1 MKLNQKIAVLLAF
14 VLAAVLSLS
23 GCGGGTASG
32 TVPTATITSAAGT
45 GGTVVF
51 TIAFNESVGTTFN
64 AGEVTVTGGT
74 AASSVTSIGSNS
86 YTLVVT
92 PTSGATSVVATL
104 PINKVTDI
112 NGNSNTVEAKNTYT
126 VPATTANITIVGT
139 NTTPVAAN
147 LNPNWGQA
155 TAETTATGNV
165 MNMTSFNYQGIDLTA
180 NPVNATGMQYL
191 HLDFTASSMTT
202 LGVALVTNVGITGKT
217 QAETAYAITSISSSG
232 NSVDIPLTSYSGGTP
247 VADLTSIG
255 QIKLTN
261 GADGQAGGPSSGGT
275 LSITNM
281 YFSASAKSGST
292 NGSTTPAAANITI
305 VGANTTPVANINY
318 NPGWGQATVET
329 MGAGNV
335 MNLTSFNYQG
345 IDLTAN
351 PVNATG
357 MQYLHLDFTAS
368 SMTTL
373 GVALVTNVGITG
385 KTQAETAYAITSISS
400 SGNSVDIPL
409 TSYSGGTPVA
419 DLTSIG
425 QIKLTNGADGQ
436 AGGPSS
442 GGTLSI
448 TNMYFSA
455 SAKSGSTN
463 GTSGSGGGTTPVNSG
478 GTTGTLNFMTGFKT
492 ATTVEGGAYGGTS
505 GSSLD
510 GWNCPGNSATATT
523 SCGSGGSF
531 TDGSS
536 PAASAAV
543 SSFYA
548 YYQFKGTAP
557 TGEYAGINVFAPG
570 VTAISG
576 TADTAG
582 MVLNGQTTVSFNLG
596 MNAEFF
602 SNSNHNVAVLMN
614 LGKHYAAGGG
624 CNLQLQTVFTPTSA
638 ASTSYTLPLSSFAVA
653 QDCATGTPPTG
664 YAAAL
669 TASPAVSQIAF
680 QAASGASAF
689 HPNLSGSLTSGANT
703 TVANGTYIPTTLSL
717 TGGISFQ

>member
-126 VPATTANITIVGT
+126 VPTASAPTTAPTAPTRAAANVISIYGEAYTQ
-139 NTTPVAAN
+139 TTGVN
-147 LNPNWGQA
+147 LNPGWGQA
-155 TAETTATGNV
+155 GSATEVTIAGNKSQ
-165 MNMTSFNYQGIDLTA
+165 NLANFNYQGIDFA
-180 NPVNATGMQYL
+180 GNAINVSASTGL
-191 HLDFTASSMTT
+191 HIDVWTPNVTELDLYVISIN
-202 LGVALVTNVGITGKT
+202 GLVTKDTDKFAIMPT
-217 QAETAYAITSISSSG
+217 QSG
-232 NSVDIPLTSYSGGTP
+232 WSSVDIPLTAFPG
-247 VADLTSIG
+247 VDLTSVA

-261 GADGQAGGPSSGGT
+261 GPTVASGGT
-275 LSITNM
+275 VYYDNL
-281 YFSASAKSGST
+281 YFYKTA
-292 NGSTTPAAANITI
+292 
-305 VGANTTPVANINY
+305 TTPVVCGTTTPTCAPSTTIPSGAVTIY
-318 NPGWGQATVET
+318 SDASTTAGFVARPDWGQATQFSEQT
-329 MGAGNV
+329 IAGNKSLMYSNLNYEGIGMAAV
-335 MNLTSFNYQG
+335 DVSSKGKVHLDIWSADMTSVKFYIVSLNPTKDTSGVVINLT
-345 IDLTAN
+345 
-351 PVNATG
+351 P
-357 MQYLHLDFTAS
+357 S
-368 SMTTL
+368 SW
-373 GVALVTNVGITG
+373 
-385 KTQAETAYAITSISS
+385 
-400 SGNSVDIPL
+400 NSVDIDLSSFATPNKAAIEQMKFDTAL
-409 TSYSGGTPVA
+409 PGAGTMYV
-419 DLTSIG
+419 DNIYFW
-425 QIKLTNGADGQ
+425 GAAG
-436 AGGPSS
+436 AGG
-442 GGTLSI
+442 G
-448 TNMYFSA
+448 
-455 SAKSGSTN
+455 
-463 GTSGSGGGTTPVNSG
+463 SGSGGASSGNTG

>member
-292 NGSTTPAAANITI
+292 NG
-305 VGANTTPVANINY
+305 
-318 NPGWGQATVET
+318 
-329 MGAGNV
+329 
-335 MNLTSFNYQG
+335 
-345 IDLTAN
+345 
-351 PVNATG
+351 
-357 MQYLHLDFTAS
+357 
-368 SMTTL
+368 
-373 GVALVTNVGITG
+373 
-385 KTQAETAYAITSISS
+385 
-400 SGNSVDIPL
+400 
-409 TSYSGGTPVA
+409 
-419 DLTSIG
+419 
-425 QIKLTNGADGQ
+425 
-436 AGGPSS
+436 
-442 GGTLSI
+442 
-448 TNMYFSA
+448 
-455 SAKSGSTN
+455 
-463 GTSGSGGGTTPVNSG
+463 TSGSGGGTTPVNSG

-576 TADTAG
+576 TVDTAG

>member
-32 TVPTATITSAAGT
+32 TVPTATITSAAGS

-51 TIAFNESVGTTFN
+51 TFAFNESVGTTFN

-92 PTSGATSVVATL
+92 PTSGATSVVVTL
-104 PINKVTDI
+104 PVNKVTDVS
-112 NGNSNTVEAKNTYT
+112 GNSNTAEAKNTYT
-126 VPATTANITIVGT
+126 VPSTTANITIVGA
-139 NTTPVAAN
+139 NTTPIAAN

-155 TAETTATGNV
+155 TVETTATGNV
-165 MNMTSFNYQGIDLTA
+165 MNMTSFNYQGIQITT
-180 NPVNATGMQYL
+180 PVDASAMKYL
-191 HLDFTASSMTT
+191 HLDFTASGMST
-202 LGVALVTNVGITGKT
+202 LGVALITTGG
-217 QAETAYAITSISSSG
+217 ETAYAITSISGSA
-232 NSVDIPLTSYSGGTP
+232 NSVDIPLSAFSGGTP
-247 VADLTSIG
+247 AATLSSIS
-255 QIKLTN
+255 QVKLTN
-261 GADGQAGGPSSGGT
+261 GADGQTGGPSSGGT

-281 YFSASAKSGST
+281 YFSASATTGST
-292 NGSTTPAAANITI
+292 NGSAAPAAANITI
-305 VGANTTPVANINY
+305 VGANTTPIAANL
-318 NPGWGQATVET
+318 NPNWGQATVET
-329 MGAGNV
+329 TATGNV
-335 MNLTSFNYQG
+335 MNMTSFNYQG
-345 IDLTAN
+345 IQITA
-351 PVNATG
+351 PVDASA
-357 MQYLHLDFTAS
+357 MKYLHLDFTAS
-368 SMTTL
+368 GMSTL
-373 GVALVTNVGITG
+373 GVALITTG
-385 KTQAETAYAITSISS
+385 GETAYAITSISGS
-400 SGNSVDIPL
+400 ANSVDIPL
-409 TSYSGGTPVA
+409 SAFSGGTPA
-419 DLTSIG
+419 ATLSSIS
-425 QIKLTNGADGQ
+425 QVKLTNGADGQ
-436 AGGPSS
+436 TGGPSS

-455 SAKSGSTN
+455 SATTGSTS
-463 GTSGSGGGTTPVNSG
+463 GTSGSSGGGTTASNSG
-478 GTTGTLNFMTGFKT
+478 GTTGTLNYMTGFKT

-531 TDGSS
+531 TDGS
-536 PAASAAV
+536 PAAASAAA

-557 TGEYAGINVFAPG
+557 TGEYAGIYVFAPG

-576 TADTAG
+576 TADTPG

>member
-165 MNMTSFNYQGIDLTA
+165 MNMTSFNYQGIQITT
-180 NPVNATGMQYL
+180 PVDASAMKYL
-191 HLDFTASSMTT
+191 HLDFTASGMST
-202 LGVALVTNVGITGKT
+202 LGVALITTGG
-217 QAETAYAITSISSSG
+217 ETAYAITSISGSA
-232 NSVDIPLTSYSGGTP
+232 NSVDIPLSAFSGGTP
-247 VADLTSIG
+247 AAALNSIS
-255 QIKLTN
+255 QVKLTN
-261 GADGQAGGPSSGGT
+261 GADGQTGGPSSGGT
-275 LSITNM
+275 LNITNM
-281 YFSASAKSGST
+281 YFSASATTGST
-292 NGSTTPAAANITI
+292 S
-305 VGANTTPVANINY
+305 
-318 NPGWGQATVET
+318 
-329 MGAGNV
+329 
-335 MNLTSFNYQG
+335 
-345 IDLTAN
+345 
-351 PVNATG
+351 
-357 MQYLHLDFTAS
+357 
-368 SMTTL
+368 
-373 GVALVTNVGITG
+373 
-385 KTQAETAYAITSISS
+385 
-400 SGNSVDIPL
+400 
-409 TSYSGGTPVA
+409 
-419 DLTSIG
+419 
-425 QIKLTNGADGQ
+425 
-436 AGGPSS
+436 
-442 GGTLSI
+442 
-448 TNMYFSA
+448 
-455 SAKSGSTN
+455 
-463 GTSGSGGGTTPVNSG
+463 GTSGSSGGGTTASNTG

-576 TADTAG
+576 TVDTAG

>member
-32 TVPTATITSAAGT
+32 TVPTATITSAAGS

-51 TIAFNESVGTTFN
+51 TFAFNESVGTTFN

-92 PTSGATSVVATL
+92 PTSGATSVVVTL
-104 PINKVTDI
+104 PVNKVTDVS
-112 NGNSNTVEAKNTYT
+112 GNSNTAEAKNTYT
-126 VPATTANITIVGT
+126 VPSTTANITIVGA
-139 NTTPVAAN
+139 NTTPIAAN

-155 TAETTATGNV
+155 TVETTATGNV
-165 MNMTSFNYQGIDLTA
+165 MNMTSFNYQGIQITA
-180 NPVNATGMQYL
+180 PVDASAMKYL
-191 HLDFTASSMTT
+191 HLDFTASGMST
-202 LGVALVTNVGITGKT
+202 LGVALITTGG
-217 QAETAYAITSISSSG
+217 ETAYAITSISGSA
-232 NSVDIPLTSYSGGTP
+232 NSVDIPLSAFSGGTP
-247 VADLTSIG
+247 AATLSSIS
-255 QIKLTN
+255 QVKLTN
-261 GADGQAGGPSSGGT
+261 GADGQTGGPSSGGT

-281 YFSASAKSGST
+281 YFSASATTGST
-292 NGSTTPAAANITI
+292 S
-305 VGANTTPVANINY
+305 
-318 NPGWGQATVET
+318 
-329 MGAGNV
+329 
-335 MNLTSFNYQG
+335 
-345 IDLTAN
+345 
-351 PVNATG
+351 
-357 MQYLHLDFTAS
+357 
-368 SMTTL
+368 
-373 GVALVTNVGITG
+373 
-385 KTQAETAYAITSISS
+385 
-400 SGNSVDIPL
+400 
-409 TSYSGGTPVA
+409 
-419 DLTSIG
+419 
-425 QIKLTNGADGQ
+425 
-436 AGGPSS
+436 
-442 GGTLSI
+442 
-448 TNMYFSA
+448 
-455 SAKSGSTN
+455 
-463 GTSGSGGGTTPVNSG
+463 GTSGSSGGGTTASNSG
-478 GTTGTLNFMTGFKT
+478 GTTGTLNYMTGFKT

-531 TDGSS
+531 TDGS
-536 PAASAAV
+536 PAAASAAA

-557 TGEYAGINVFAPG
+557 TGEYAGIYVFAPG

-576 TADTAG
+576 TADTPG

-669 TASPAVSQIAF
+669 TASPAV
-680 QAASGASAF
+680 ASAF

>member
-126 VPATTANITIVGT
+126 VPTTTANITIVGT

-165 MNMTSFNYQGIDLTA
+165 MNMTSFNYQGIQITTA
-180 NPVNATGMQYL
+180 VDASAMKYL
-191 HLDFTASSMTT
+191 HLDFTASGMST
-202 LGVALVTNVGITGKT
+202 LGVALITTGG
-217 QAETAYAITSISSSG
+217 ETAYAITSISGSA
-232 NSVDIPLTSYSGGTP
+232 NSVDIPLSAFSGGTP
-247 VADLTSIG
+247 AAALNSIS
-255 QIKLTN
+255 QVKLTN
-261 GADGQAGGPSSGGT
+261 GADGQTGGPSSGGT
-275 LSITNM
+275 LNITNM
-281 YFSASAKSGST
+281 YFSASATTGST
-292 NGSTTPAAANITI
+292 S
-305 VGANTTPVANINY
+305 
-318 NPGWGQATVET
+318 
-329 MGAGNV
+329 
-335 MNLTSFNYQG
+335 
-345 IDLTAN
+345 
-351 PVNATG
+351 
-357 MQYLHLDFTAS
+357 
-368 SMTTL
+368 
-373 GVALVTNVGITG
+373 
-385 KTQAETAYAITSISS
+385 
-400 SGNSVDIPL
+400 
-409 TSYSGGTPVA
+409 
-419 DLTSIG
+419 
-425 QIKLTNGADGQ
+425 
-436 AGGPSS
+436 
-442 GGTLSI
+442 
-448 TNMYFSA
+448 
-455 SAKSGSTN
+455 
-463 GTSGSGGGTTPVNSG
+463 GTSGSSGGGTTASNTG

-576 TADTAG
+576 TVDTAG

>member
-165 MNMTSFNYQGIDLTA
+165 MNMTSFNYQGIQITTA
-180 NPVNATGMQYL
+180 VDASAMKYL
-191 HLDFTASSMTT
+191 HLDFTASGMST
-202 LGVALVTNVGITGKT
+202 LGVALITTGG
-217 QAETAYAITSISSSG
+217 ETAYAITSISGSA
-232 NSVDIPLTSYSGGTP
+232 NSVDIPLSAFSGGTP
-247 VADLTSIG
+247 AAALNSIS
-255 QIKLTN
+255 QVKLTN
-261 GADGQAGGPSSGGT
+261 GADGQTGGPSSGGT
-275 LSITNM
+275 LNITNM
-281 YFSASAKSGST
+281 YFSASATTGST
-292 NGSTTPAAANITI
+292 S
-305 VGANTTPVANINY
+305 
-318 NPGWGQATVET
+318 
-329 MGAGNV
+329 
-335 MNLTSFNYQG
+335 
-345 IDLTAN
+345 
-351 PVNATG
+351 
-357 MQYLHLDFTAS
+357 
-368 SMTTL
+368 
-373 GVALVTNVGITG
+373 
-385 KTQAETAYAITSISS
+385 
-400 SGNSVDIPL
+400 
-409 TSYSGGTPVA
+409 
-419 DLTSIG
+419 
-425 QIKLTNGADGQ
+425 
-436 AGGPSS
+436 
-442 GGTLSI
+442 
-448 TNMYFSA
+448 
-455 SAKSGSTN
+455 
-463 GTSGSGGGTTPVNSG
+463 GTSGSSGGGTTASNTG

-576 TADTAG
+576 TVDTAG